1 MARLDGVVAH
11 VLQNKYYNVTS
22 PFGYRKDPFNSSVNE
37 FHNGVD
43 LTGKNGA
50 ADYVLAFADGI
61 VTYARNFVQGKTS
74 TYPAGN
80 YVVIQ
85 HENGYLTRYL
95 HMAYNT
101 VRVKTGERVKKGEV
115 IGYMGT
121 TGSSTGVH
129 LHFEVR
135 LNNTPVDPV
144 PFLLGQAAIS
154 NDTPGDLDGDGVVDS
169 FDALLLKKHILGN
182 RELTEDQLKKA
193 DANQDGEIDSLDYL
207 EIKRNVIK
215 S

>member
-101 VRVKTGERVKKGEV
+101 VRVKTGDRVKKGEV